1 MENQKPIYFKW
12 AVTIA
17 VLIAAVSLLYVSFLY
32 NLPRKFN
39 YAGPVAKINTTQKD
53 IYTSLASYTKDT
65 LYPFVQ
71 TDIDNVFYVA
81 RPNKDIEFFEF
92 SQGKFTQIN
101 SSKKIELSITCCSQ
115 KIPVNISYIIKDGKT
130 IGYGTF
136 VSEDPSAIYK
146 YAFFKLCNKPDKY
159 ISGADLLLLVDFDYK
174 DVFKSNKDYSEVF
187 GVNSST
193 KKVSKIFSVKGRS
206 FSVIDAKLRD
216 DFFVLD
222 DNILKSCK
230 SSLLF
235 LSSRSYKQSSGIYG
249 TDIFYQTE
257 YTDSP
262 KLFASDI
269 LDGFV
274 RKTNN
279 GIIYFKN
286 TSDKNSSKKE
296 FSLIL
301 KDKQGKERIIKTFEG
316 EFDKTFL
323 RCGDYLIDKGTMTLY
338 NLVDNTESV
347 LLGISMNNLLTFAVS
362 PDQTKVILAG
372 NFNNGL
378 QKLVFY
384 DLSIKR
390 FKSLEQQQ
398 IFFDSYPNLCFID
411 NDTVSYIAPAK
422 MPDMTVCNFI
432 ISWKKVFSTLA

>member
-17 VLIAAVSLLYVSFLY
+17 TLVAAATLLYVSFLY
-32 NLPRKFN
+32 NLPHKFN
-39 YAGPVAKINTTQKD
+39 YAGPVANINTTQKS
-53 IYTSLASYTKDT
+53 IYTSLASYNKDA
-65 LYPFVQ
+65 LYPFVK

-81 RPNKDIEFFEF
+81 RPHKDVEFFEF
-92 SQGKFTQIN
+92 SQGKFTRIN
-101 SSKKIELSITCCSQ
+101 GSKKMELSITCCNQ

-136 VSEDPSAIYK
+136 VSEDSSSIYK

-159 ISGADLLLLVDFDYK
+159 VSSADLLLLVDFDDQ
-174 DVFKSNKDYSEVF
+174 DVFKSSKDYSEVF
-187 GVNSST
+187 GINSST
-193 KKVSKIFSVKGRS
+193 LKVSKIFSVKGRS

-222 DNILKSCK
+222 DDILKSCK

-235 LSSRSYKQSSGIYG
+235 LSSRSYKQTSGIYG
-249 TDIFYQTE
+249 TDIFTQTE

-269 LDGFV
+269 LNGFV
-274 RKTNN
+274 RKTDE

-286 TSDKNSSKKE
+286 TSDQNSSKKT

-301 KDKQGKERIIKTFEG
+301 KDKKGKESIVKTFEG

-323 RCGDYLIDKGTMTLY
+323 RCGDYLVDKGTMTLY

-398 IFFDSYPNLCFID
+398 LFFDSYPNLCFID
-411 NDTVSYIAPAK
+411 NDTVSYITPAK
-422 MPDMTVCNFI
+422 TPDLTVGNLV
-432 ISWKKVFSTLA
+432 ISWEKVFSTLA